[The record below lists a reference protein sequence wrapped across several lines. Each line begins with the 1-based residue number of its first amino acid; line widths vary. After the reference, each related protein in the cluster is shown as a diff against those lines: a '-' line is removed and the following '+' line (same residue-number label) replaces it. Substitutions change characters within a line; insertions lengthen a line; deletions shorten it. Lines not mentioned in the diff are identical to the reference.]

1 MHNQQTREQIEAVM
15 KILNKNLPEIK
26 KDLEETDTVA
36 GDVAIQDK
44 PLGIGKKSKKILK
57 RKDLE

>member
-1 MHNQQTREQIEAVM
+1 M

>member
-1 MHNQQTREQIEAVM
+1 MHNQQTRDQIEAVM

-44 PLGIGKKSKKILK
+44 PLGVGKKSKVLK